1 MSHANKVIIIN
12 NCFYLT
18 KQYRIVKIAVVC
30 LLFFILV
37 YCTKIYRKAIGRC
50 LFIDEQYN

>member
-37 YCTKIYRKAIGRC
+37 YCTKICRKAIGRC